1 MRKKNRMGLNIGTSS
16 ILLVFV
22 LLCMVTFAALSYVS
36 ANADY
41 KLSRSLADRTS
52 AYYDAVNSA
61 EEALALLDEQLAQL
75 AADSA
80 GTSAYLEGIPG
91 LLKDTNAAFSP
102 SGTDTGSTDTE
113 GADTGGTVL
122 GTLTWQAPIND
133 TQALEVSLNLTDPFS
148 SDTRYIISQ
157 WQVVQTQT
165 WEDGSTLN
173 LYDGS

>member
-1 MRKKNRMGLNIGTSS
+1 MRKKKRMGLNIGTSS

-80 GTSAYLEGIPG
+80 GTSAYMKGSQGFLRIQTRLFRLPAQIPEARIRKARIPAAPSLARSHG
-91 LLKDTNAAFSP
+91 RRLLM
-102 SGTDTGSTDTE
+102 
-113 GADTGGTVL
+113 
-122 GTLTWQAPIND
+122 
-133 TQALEVSLNLTDPFS
+133 
-148 SDTRYIISQ
+148 ISRP
-157 WQVVQTQT
+157 WKY
-165 WEDGSTLN
+165 L
-173 LYDGS
+173 